1 MLDEYLNHH
10 PEDHVARSK
19 YASLAYDSRHY
30 QKALALFQKL
40 GNNLT
45 SWTEFPY
52 YPLET
57 LKSFRDYSAKVAAEA
72 KAAQP

>member
-1 MLDEYLNHH
+1 MALASH
-10 PEDHVARSK
+10 PLDHVARSK
-19 YASLAYDSRHY
+19 YASLAYDSRHI
-30 QKALALFQKL
+30 QQAHALFQRL

-57 LKSFRDYSAKVAAEA
+57 LKSFRDYSAKVAAKA
-72 KAAQP
+72 KAAEP